1 MTAMDSDVEKKAPTI
16 VEPAESLPSAH
27 DDVSVGELNPLKRN
41 LKNRHMQMI
50 AVGMRPRTVFTFLLM
65 LISVRWRYWSRSFR

>member
-1 MTAMDSDVEKKAPTI
+1 MTAMDSDVEKKAATT

-27 DDVSVGELNPLKRN
+27 DDLQVGEINPLKRN

-50 AVGMRPRTVFTFLLM
+50 AVGMCPLAVLPFLLI
-65 LISVRWRYWSRSFR
+65 LIPARWRYWSWPFR

>member
-1 MTAMDSDVEKKAPTI
+1 MTAMDSDIEKKAALA

-27 DDVSVGELNPLKRN
+27 DDLAVGEITHTNPLKRN

-50 AVGMRPRTVFTFLLM
+50 AVGTYSSALRSLFYIILM
-65 LISVRWRYWSRSFR
+65 YIYS